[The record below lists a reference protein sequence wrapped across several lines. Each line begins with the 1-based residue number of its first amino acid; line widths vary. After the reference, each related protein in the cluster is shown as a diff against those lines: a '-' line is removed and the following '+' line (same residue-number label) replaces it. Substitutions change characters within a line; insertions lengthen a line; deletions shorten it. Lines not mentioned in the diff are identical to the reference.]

1 MPTVIKRCISLL
13 LILMLVVSLI
23 PSVYAAE
30 TADEADPAASTETT
44 EETMNTE
51 PEENMIPPPNE
62 TEEAIAEEPGNN
74 LSEADIIDD
83 SEPPVMLLI
92 DGEVALASIS
102 NCQATTWATIWVN
115 TDEYSPIAGKT
126 NRFIYYNFAGKS
138 RNRNNV
144 GLKAIKVNG
153 TWQAAYCLEPGIAEG
168 STYTEE
174 DLTMDEFVSSSA
186 APSTLTVQQMKAM
199 CVAVMYGQRTLPQSA
214 SYELLSNMVA
224 TQIIVWEIAIG
235 WRNATPP
242 YAQTNDAFIRRF
254 ENAYGK
260 GPEATSMYISI
271 GGRLKNVISAYNQIS
286 ANMAAH
292 SDAIPSFT
300 SAAQNAAPTIDLKP
314 NGNGQYSAAVTDSN
328 RVISGYSFPKKDGL
342 TFTTNGDVLTITS
355 DRPLDNV
362 LVAPT
367 RNRVN
372 TQGHPFFVWYN
383 GSYQVM
389 LGSQADPSYEDL
401 PVYFRVRAVNPTGSM
416 KLVKTT
422 EDGKNL
428 SGWKFGIYSDSGCSN
443 LISGPHTT
451 NSSGEIS
458 VTGLS
463 AGTYYVKELGHL
475 DSTINA
481 LYYCS
486 STNPQSVTVTAGAT
500 ATVSFT
506 NKLNT
511 GGVKLVKTTNTGTNL
526 SGWQIGLYSD
536 AACTSAVTGSPFTIG
551 SDGTVSVTG
560 LTPGTYYA
568 KEVAVSDPYW
578 ACDSEVK
585 SVTVTPNATATA
597 TFSNTHY
604 GDLRIQKNAVN
615 GSAEEWSFQILD
627 ADKNVLSTIKTGA
640 DGYAYSD
647 KLLPGQYYVR
657 EVHDRDDTYW
667 EYDATVE
674 KQVTVTAG
682 SRAEVSYINMLYGRI
697 EFNKNTNTGHQ
708 LGGWAF
714 RVKDTSGNFVGEY
727 TTDENG
733 YACTEKLAPG
743 RYLVY
748 EVSSE
753 DAYWNCELGFH
764 EVTVKAGETVTDTWL
779 NKEQGL
785 GWFYKKTNTG
795 ESVEGWHI
803 TIYADEACTQ
813 EIGTLIT
820 NEDGKAGYYLDPG
833 TYWAME
839 TGDEHGRFE
848 DEYWMVDETVQKF
861 EIKPHE
867 DVSITFTNVQYGRL
881 KITKTVEGDGSVEGW
896 LFKITDA
903 EGKVLDGSPFAS
915 DKDGIILTGNLL
927 PGTYTIEEL
936 LPEDSLYECKGDNP
950 QTVTVKQGEIAEPS
964 FTNALRAGKITI
976 EKIDTAGEHLAGAT
990 FLLEWSAEGSLW
1002 YPVKY
1007 SGELTRGGCSNSAL
1021 VDGTLTTGADG
1032 LLEWG
1037 GLYPGLQY
1045 RVTELKAPNGYELL
1059 KGYAFEGQLPVDD
1072 LQVSLQVINAKGFS
1086 LPDTGV
1092 STGLLLRISQILC
1105 AAVCAALLLIS
1116 YKKKRW

>member
-51 PEENMIPPPNE
+51 SEENMIPPPNE

-126 NRFIYYNFAGKS
+126 NRFIYYDFAGKS

-199 CVAVMYGQRTLPQSA
+199 CVVVMYGQRTLPQSA

-328 RVISGYSFPKKDGL
+328 RVISGYSFPRVDGL
-342 TFTTNGDVLTITS
+342 TFSTNGNVLTITS

-401 PVYFRVRAVNPTGSM
+401 PVYFRVRAVTPTGSL
-416 KLVKTT
+416 KLVKETNT
-422 EDGKNL
+422 GKNL
-428 SGWKFGIYSDSGCSN
+428 DGWK
-443 LISGPHTT
+443 
-451 NSSGEIS
+451 
-458 VTGLS
+458 
-463 AGTYYVKELGHL
+463 
-475 DSTINA
+475 
-481 LYYCS
+481 
-486 STNPQSVTVTAGAT
+486 
-500 ATVSFT
+500 
-506 NKLNT
+506 
-511 GGVKLVKTTNTGTNL
+511 
-526 SGWQIGLYSD
+526 IGLYTD
-536 AACTSAVTGSPFTIG
+536 AARTKPMSGSPFTTGADG
-551 SDGTVSVTG
+551 SVTVSDLSV
-560 LTPGTYYA
+560 GTLYA
-568 KEVAVSDPYW
+568 KEIEVDDPYW
-578 ACDSEVK
+578 VCDTSVK
-585 SVTVTPNATATA
+585 TVNITAGQTATVT
-597 TFSNTHY
+597 FRNTHY
-604 GDLRIQKNAVN
+604 GDMRIRKNAVN
-615 GSAEEWSFQILD
+615 GSAEGWSFQIMDSERNL
-627 ADKNVLSTIKTGA
+627 VTTIKTGA
-640 DGYAYSD
+640 DGYAHSGR
-647 KLLPGQYYVR
+647 LLPGQYFIL
-657 EVHDRDDTYW
+657 EVCDRNGTYW
-667 EYDATVE
+667 EYDPVVE
-674 KQVTVTAG
+674 KQVTITAG
-682 SRAEVSYINMLYGRI
+682 SQAEVAY
-697 EFNKNTNTGHQ
+697 TNTQYGKIQ
-708 LGGWAF
+708 IQKAMETVGSLTGWQF
-714 RVKDTSGNFVGEY
+714 RITDSSGTEIPGSPFSTDETGLILSEKLQPGEY
-727 TTDENG
+727 KVEELIPENSL
-733 YACTEKLAPG
+733 YSCT
-743 RYLVY
+743 
-748 EVSSE
+748 SE
-753 DAYWNCELGFH
+753 NPQT
-764 EVTVKAGETVTDTWL
+764 VTVKAGET
-779 NKEQGL
+779 
-785 GWFYKKTNTG
+785 
-795 ESVEGWHI
+795 
-803 TIYADEACTQ
+803 
-813 EIGTLIT
+813 
-820 NEDGKAGYYLDPG
+820 AG
-833 TYWAME
+833 
-839 TGDEHGRFE
+839 
-848 DEYWMVDETVQKF
+848 V
-861 EIKPHE
+861 
-867 DVSITFTNVQYGRL
+867 
-881 KITKTVEGDGSVEGW
+881 
-896 LFKITDA
+896 
-903 EGKVLDGSPFAS
+903 
-915 DKDGIILTGNLL
+915 
-927 PGTYTIEEL
+927 
-936 LPEDSLYECKGDNP
+936 
-950 QTVTVKQGEIAEPS
+950 S
-964 FTNALRAGKITI
+964 FTNALRPGRILI
-976 EKIDTAGEHLAGAT
+976 EKVDIRGEPLADAK
-990 FLLEWSAEGSLW
+990 FLLEWSKDGSLW
-1002 YPVKY
+1002 WPVEYTDAETVREGFCFNAK
-1007 SGELTRGGCSNSAL
+1007 CVN
-1021 VDGTLTTGADG
+1021 GTLTSGKDG
-1032 LLEWG
+1032 LLEWT
-1037 GLYPGLQY
+1037 GLHPGLMY
-1045 RVTELKAPNGYELL
+1045 RVTELEAP
-1059 KGYAFEGQLPVDD
+1059 KGYSLLTEPAFEGILPADN
-1072 LQVSLQVINAKGFS
+1072 LTVSFRVVNCEIFLS
-1086 LPDTGV
+1086 
-1092 STGLLLRISQILC
+1092 C
-1105 AAVCAALLLIS
+1105 LIPA
-1116 YKKKRW
+1116 

>member
-51 PEENMIPPPNE
+51 SEENMIPPPNE

-126 NRFIYYNFAGKS
+126 NRFIYYDFAGKS

-199 CVAVMYGQRTLPQSA
+199 CVVVMYGQRTLPQSA

-328 RVISGYSFPKKDGL
+328 RVISGYSFPRVDGL
-342 TFTTNGDVLTITS
+342 TFSTNGNVLTITS

-401 PVYFRVRAVNPTGSM
+401 PVYFRVRAVTPTGSL
-416 KLVKTT
+416 KLVKETNT
-422 EDGKNL
+422 GKNL
-428 SGWKFGIYSDSGCSN
+428 DGWK
-443 LISGPHTT
+443 
-451 NSSGEIS
+451 
-458 VTGLS
+458 
-463 AGTYYVKELGHL
+463 
-475 DSTINA
+475 
-481 LYYCS
+481 
-486 STNPQSVTVTAGAT
+486 
-500 ATVSFT
+500 
-506 NKLNT
+506 
-511 GGVKLVKTTNTGTNL
+511 
-526 SGWQIGLYSD
+526 IGLYTD
-536 AACTSAVTGSPFTIG
+536 AARTKPMSGSPFTTGADG
-551 SDGTVSVTG
+551 SVTVSDLSV
-560 LTPGTYYA
+560 GTLYA
-568 KEVAVSDPYW
+568 KEIEVDDPYW
-578 ACDSEVK
+578 VCDTSVK
-585 SVTVTPNATATA
+585 TVNITAGQTATVT
-597 TFSNTHY
+597 FRNTHY
-604 GDLRIQKNAVN
+604 GDMRIRKNAVN
-615 GSAEEWSFQILD
+615 GSAEGWSFQIMDSERNL
-627 ADKNVLSTIKTGA
+627 VTTIKTGA
-640 DGYAYSD
+640 DGYAHSGR
-647 KLLPGQYYVR
+647 LLPGQYFIL
-657 EVHDRDDTYW
+657 EVCDRNGTYW
-667 EYDATVE
+667 EYDPVVE
-674 KQVTVTAG
+674 KQVTITAG
-682 SRAEVSYINMLYGRI
+682 SQAEVAY
-697 EFNKNTNTGHQ
+697 TNTQYGKIQ
-708 LGGWAF
+708 IQKAMETVGSLTGWQF
-714 RVKDTSGNFVGEY
+714 RITDSSGTEIPGSPFSTDETGLILSEKLQPGEY
-727 TTDENG
+727 KVEELIPENSL
-733 YACTEKLAPG
+733 YSCT
-743 RYLVY
+743 
-748 EVSSE
+748 SE
-753 DAYWNCELGFH
+753 NPQT
-764 EVTVKAGETVTDTWL
+764 VTVKAGET
-779 NKEQGL
+779 
-785 GWFYKKTNTG
+785 
-795 ESVEGWHI
+795 
-803 TIYADEACTQ
+803 
-813 EIGTLIT
+813 
-820 NEDGKAGYYLDPG
+820 AG
-833 TYWAME
+833 
-839 TGDEHGRFE
+839 
-848 DEYWMVDETVQKF
+848 V
-861 EIKPHE
+861 
-867 DVSITFTNVQYGRL
+867 
-881 KITKTVEGDGSVEGW
+881 
-896 LFKITDA
+896 
-903 EGKVLDGSPFAS
+903 
-915 DKDGIILTGNLL
+915 
-927 PGTYTIEEL
+927 
-936 LPEDSLYECKGDNP
+936 
-950 QTVTVKQGEIAEPS
+950 S
-964 FTNALRAGKITI
+964 FTNALRPGRILI
-976 EKIDTAGEHLAGAT
+976 EKVDIRGEPLADAK
-990 FLLEWSAEGSLW
+990 FLLEWSKDGSLW
-1002 YPVKY
+1002 WPVEYTDAETVREGFCFNAK
-1007 SGELTRGGCSNSAL
+1007 CVN
-1021 VDGTLTTGADG
+1021 GTLTPGKDG
-1032 LLEWG
+1032 LLEWT
-1037 GLYPGLQY
+1037 GLHPGLMY
-1045 RVTELKAPNGYELL
+1045 RVTELEAP
-1059 KGYAFEGQLPVDD
+1059 KGYSLLTEPAFEGILPADN
-1072 LQVSLQVINAKGFS
+1072 LTVSFRVVNCEIFLS
-1086 LPDTGV
+1086 
-1092 STGLLLRISQILC
+1092 C
-1105 AAVCAALLLIS
+1105 LIPA
-1116 YKKKRW
+1116 

>member
-30 TADEADPAASTETT
+30 TADEADPAASTETM
-44 EETMNTE
+44 EETTNTE
-51 PEENMIPPPNE
+51 PEENLIPPPDE
-62 TEEAIAEEPGNN
+62 TESPVTEESVTEP
-74 LSEADIIDD
+74 SELDIIDD

-126 NRFIYYNFAGKS
+126 NRFIYYEFAGKS

-260 GPEATSMYISI
+260 GPEVTSMYISI
-271 GGRLKNVISAYNQIS
+271 GGRLKNLISAYNQIS

-342 TFTTNGDVLTITS
+342 TFSTNGNVLTITS

-416 KLVKTT
+416 KLVKAT

-451 NSSGEIS
+451 DSTGTLS
-458 VTGLS
+458 VSNLIE
-463 AGTYYVKELGHL
+463 GTVYVKELGHT
-475 DSTINA
+475 DASVAA
-481 LYYCS
+481 LYTCDS
-486 STNPQSVTVTAGAT
+486 ANPQKVTITAGAT
-500 ATVSFT
+500 ATVNFH
-506 NKLNT
+506 NRLNT
-511 GGVKLVKTTNTGTNL
+511 GGVKLVKETNTGKNL
-526 SGWQIGLYSD
+526 DGWQIGLYTD
-536 AACTSAVTGSPFTIG
+536 AACTKPVSGSPFT
-551 SDGTVSVTG
+551 
-560 LTPGTYYA
+560 
-568 KEVAVSDPYW
+568 
-578 ACDSEVK
+578 
-585 SVTVTPNATATA
+585 
-597 TFSNTHY
+597 
-604 GDLRIQKNAVN
+604 
-615 GSAEEWSFQILD
+615 
-627 ADKNVLSTIKTGA
+627 TGA
-640 DGYAYSD
+640 DGSVTVSDLSVGTLYAKEIEVDDPYWVCDTSV
-647 KLLPGQYYVR
+647 KTVNITAGQ
-657 EVHDRDDTYW
+657 T
-667 EYDATVE
+667 ATVSFCNMQYGKIQIQKAIE
-674 KQVTVTAG
+674 TVG
-682 SRAEVSYINMLYGRI
+682 SLTGWQFRI
-697 EFNKNTNTGHQ
+697 TDSS
-708 LGGWAF
+708 
-714 RVKDTSGNFVGEY
+714 DTEIPGSPF
-727 TTDENG
+727 TTDETGLILTGKIQPGEYKVEELIPENSL
-733 YACTEKLAPG
+733 YSCT
-743 RYLVY
+743 
-748 EVSSE
+748 SE
-753 DAYWNCELGFH
+753 NPQT
-764 EVTVKAGETVTDTWL
+764 VTVKAGET
-779 NKEQGL
+779 
-785 GWFYKKTNTG
+785 
-795 ESVEGWHI
+795 
-803 TIYADEACTQ
+803 
-813 EIGTLIT
+813 
-820 NEDGKAGYYLDPG
+820 AG
-833 TYWAME
+833 
-839 TGDEHGRFE
+839 
-848 DEYWMVDETVQKF
+848 V
-861 EIKPHE
+861 
-867 DVSITFTNVQYGRL
+867 
-881 KITKTVEGDGSVEGW
+881 
-896 LFKITDA
+896 
-903 EGKVLDGSPFAS
+903 
-915 DKDGIILTGNLL
+915 
-927 PGTYTIEEL
+927 
-936 LPEDSLYECKGDNP
+936 
-950 QTVTVKQGEIAEPS
+950 S
-964 FTNALRAGKITI
+964 FTNALRPGRILI
-976 EKIDTAGEHLAGAT
+976 EKVDIRGEPLADAK
-990 FLLEWSAEGSLW
+990 FLLEWSKDGSLW
-1002 YPVKY
+1002 WPVEYTDAETVREGFCFNAK
-1007 SGELTRGGCSNSAL
+1007 CVN
-1021 VDGTLTTGADG
+1021 GTLTSGKDG
-1032 LLEWG
+1032 LLEWT
-1037 GLYPGLQY
+1037 GLHPGLMY
-1045 RVTELKAPNGYELL
+1045 RVTELEAP
-1059 KGYAFEGQLPVDD
+1059 KGYLLLMEPAFEGTLPADI
-1072 LQVSLQVINAKGFS
+1072 LTVSFRVVNCEIFK

-1092 STGLLLRISQILC
+1092 TSGAWLRVSQFACIFLC
-1105 AAVCAALLLIS
+1105 TALLVYS
-1116 YKKKRW
+1116 YRKERRQ

>member
-30 TADEADPAASTETT
+30 TADEADPAASTETM
-44 EETMNTE
+44 EETTNTE
-51 PEENMIPPPNE
+51 PEENMIPPPSE
-62 TEEAIAEEPGNN
+62 TEAAIAEEPGKN

-126 NRFIYYNFAGKS
+126 NRFIYYEFAGKS

-328 RVISGYSFPKKDGL
+328 RVISGYTFPKTDGL
-342 TFTTNGDVLTITS
+342 TFSTNGNVLTITS

-372 TQGHPFFVWYN
+372 AQGHPFFVWYN

-401 PVYFRVRAVNPTGSM
+401 PVYFRVRAVNPTGSL

-428 SGWKFGIYSDSGCSN
+428 SGWKFGIYSDSGCTNLVSGPQTTDSTGTLSVSN
-443 LISGPHTT
+443 LT
-451 NSSGEIS
+451 
-458 VTGLS
+458 
-463 AGTYYVKELGHL
+463 AGTVYVKELGHT
-475 DSTINA
+475 DASVAA
-481 LYYCS
+481 LYTCDS
-486 STNPQSVTVTAGAT
+486 ANPQKVTITAGAT
-500 ATVSFT
+500 ATVNFH
-506 NKLNT
+506 NRLNT
-511 GGVKLVKTTNTGTNL
+511 GGVKLVKETNTGKNL
-526 SGWQIGLYSD
+526 DGWQIGLYTD
-536 AACTSAVTGSPFTIG
+536 AACTKPVSGSPFT
-551 SDGTVSVTG
+551 
-560 LTPGTYYA
+560 
-568 KEVAVSDPYW
+568 
-578 ACDSEVK
+578 
-585 SVTVTPNATATA
+585 
-597 TFSNTHY
+597 
-604 GDLRIQKNAVN
+604 
-615 GSAEEWSFQILD
+615 
-627 ADKNVLSTIKTGA
+627 TGA
-640 DGYAYSD
+640 DGSVTVSDLSVGTLYAKEIEVDDPYWVCDTSV
-647 KLLPGQYYVR
+647 KTVNITAGQ
-657 EVHDRDDTYW
+657 T
-667 EYDATVE
+667 ATVSFCNMQYGKIQIQKAME
-674 KQVTVTAG
+674 TVG
-682 SRAEVSYINMLYGRI
+682 SLTGWQFRI
-697 EFNKNTNTGHQ
+697 TDSS
-708 LGGWAF
+708 
-714 RVKDTSGNFVGEY
+714 DTEIPGSPF
-727 TTDENG
+727 TTDETG
-733 YACTEKLAPG
+733 LILSEKLQPG
-743 RYLVY
+743 EYKVEELIPENSLY
-748 EVSSE
+748 SCTSE
-753 DAYWNCELGFH
+753 NPQT
-764 EVTVKAGETVTDTWL
+764 VTVKAGET
-779 NKEQGL
+779 
-785 GWFYKKTNTG
+785 
-795 ESVEGWHI
+795 
-803 TIYADEACTQ
+803 
-813 EIGTLIT
+813 
-820 NEDGKAGYYLDPG
+820 AG
-833 TYWAME
+833 
-839 TGDEHGRFE
+839 
-848 DEYWMVDETVQKF
+848 V
-861 EIKPHE
+861 
-867 DVSITFTNVQYGRL
+867 
-881 KITKTVEGDGSVEGW
+881 
-896 LFKITDA
+896 
-903 EGKVLDGSPFAS
+903 
-915 DKDGIILTGNLL
+915 
-927 PGTYTIEEL
+927 
-936 LPEDSLYECKGDNP
+936 
-950 QTVTVKQGEIAEPS
+950 S
-964 FTNALRAGKITI
+964 FTNALRPGRILI
-976 EKIDTAGEHLAGAT
+976 EKVDIRGEPLADAK
-990 FLLEWSAEGSLW
+990 FLLEWSKDGSLW
-1002 YPVKY
+1002 WPVEY
-1007 SGELTRGGCSNSAL
+1007 TDAETVREGFCFNAECVN
-1021 VDGTLTTGADG
+1021 GTLTSGKDG
-1032 LLEWG
+1032 LLEWT
-1037 GLYPGLQY
+1037 GLHPGLMY
-1045 RVTELKAPNGYELL
+1045 RVTELEAP
-1059 KGYAFEGQLPVDD
+1059 KGYSLLTEPAFEGILPADN
-1072 LQVSLQVINAKGFS
+1072 LTVSFRVVNCEIFK

-1092 STGLLLRISQILC
+1092 TSGAWLRVSQFACIFLC
-1105 AAVCAALLLIS
+1105 TALLVYS
-1116 YKKKRW
+1116 YRIERRQ

>member
-44 EETMNTE
+44 EEITNTE
-51 PEENMIPPPNE
+51 PEENMIPPLDE
-62 TEEAIAEEPGNN
+62 TEPPVTEECGTEP
-74 LSEADIIDD
+74 SEADIIDD

-126 NRFIYYNFAGKS
+126 NRFIYYDFAGKS

-328 RVISGYSFPKKDGL
+328 RVISGYSFPRVDGL
-342 TFTTNGDVLTITS
+342 TFSTNGNVLTITS

-401 PVYFRVRAVNPTGSM
+401 PVYFRVRAVTPTGSL
-416 KLVKTT
+416 KLVKETNT
-422 EDGKNL
+422 GKNL
-428 SGWKFGIYSDSGCSN
+428 D
-443 LISGPHTT
+443 
-451 NSSGEIS
+451 
-458 VTGLS
+458 
-463 AGTYYVKELGHL
+463 
-475 DSTINA
+475 
-481 LYYCS
+481 
-486 STNPQSVTVTAGAT
+486 
-500 ATVSFT
+500 
-506 NKLNT
+506 
-511 GGVKLVKTTNTGTNL
+511 
-526 SGWQIGLYSD
+526 GWQIGLYTD
-536 AACTSAVTGSPFTIG
+536 AACTKPISGSPFT
-551 SDGTVSVTG
+551 
-560 LTPGTYYA
+560 
-568 KEVAVSDPYW
+568 
-578 ACDSEVK
+578 
-585 SVTVTPNATATA
+585 
-597 TFSNTHY
+597 
-604 GDLRIQKNAVN
+604 
-615 GSAEEWSFQILD
+615 
-627 ADKNVLSTIKTGA
+627 TGA
-640 DGYAYSD
+640 DGSVTVSD
-647 KLLPGQYYVR
+647 LSVGTLNAKEIEVDDPYWVCDTSVKTVNITAGQ
-657 EVHDRDDTYW
+657 T
-667 EYDATVE
+667 ATVSFCNMQYGKVQIQKAME
-674 KQVTVTAG
+674 TEG
-682 SRAEVSYINMLYGRI
+682 SLTGWQFRI
-697 EFNKNTNTGHQ
+697 TDSSGTEIPGSPFSTDETGLILTGKLQ
-708 LGGWAF
+708 P
-714 RVKDTSGNFVGEY
+714 GEY
-727 TTDENG
+727 KVEELIPENSL
-733 YACTEKLAPG
+733 YSCT
-743 RYLVY
+743 
-748 EVSSE
+748 SE
-753 DAYWNCELGFH
+753 NPQT
-764 EVTVKAGETVTDTWL
+764 VTVKAGETTVDNWL

-785 GWFYKKTNTG
+785 AWFYKKTNTG

-803 TIYADEACTQ
+803 TVYSDEACTQ
-813 EIGTLIT
+813 KVGTLIT
-820 NEDGKAGYYLDPG
+820 NEDGRAGYYLDPG
-833 TYWAME
+833 TYWAKE

-848 DEYWMVDETVQKF
+848 DEYWMVDETIHKF

-867 DVSITFTNVQYGRL
+867 DVSITFTNVQYTGMGQSL
-881 KITKTVEGDGSVEGW
+881 SGTPLPGDG
-896 LFKITDA
+896 A
-903 EGKVLDGSPFAS
+903 ESP
-915 DKDGIILTGNLL
+915 
-927 PGTYTIEEL
+927 
-936 LPEDSLYECKGDNP
+936 
-950 QTVTVKQGEIAEPS
+950 Q
-964 FTNALRAGKITI
+964 
-976 EKIDTAGEHLAGAT
+976 
-990 FLLEWSAEGSLW
+990 
-1002 YPVKY
+1002 
-1007 SGELTRGGCSNSAL
+1007 
-1021 VDGTLTTGADG
+1021 
-1032 LLEWG
+1032 
-1037 GLYPGLQY
+1037 
-1045 RVTELKAPNGYELL
+1045 
-1059 KGYAFEGQLPVDD
+1059 
-1072 LQVSLQVINAKGFS
+1072 
-1086 LPDTGV
+1086 
-1092 STGLLLRISQILC
+1092 RI
-1105 AAVCAALLLIS
+1105 
-1116 YKKKRW
+1116 